1 MKKKDQQARW
11 LVAVK
16 LPKAKALWMKTR
28 GFNKNEIFGF
38 PTKKDAKDFIFDVT
52 PHGVECLIAKA

>member
-1 MKKKDQQARW
+1 M
-11 LVAVK
+11 K

-28 GFNKNEIFGF
+28 GYNKNEIFGF